1 MTEKNS
7 KDILIDISDTYVEF
21 KESETYKNLLS
32 AFAGEC
38 QARVKYEYYASRA
51 KKDGFVQISNIFEET
66 SRNEKEH
73 AKIWFKLL
81 HDGIQDTAT
90 NLSDGVTGETYEH
103 DIMYANFAK
112 KAYEEGYD
120 HIGDLFTQVGAIEQH
135 HAERYAKLLKNI
147 EEDTVFKKNTLTPPL
162 WKCGNCG
169 HIHRGEEAPDVC
181 PVCDH
186 PKAYF
191 ELLNENY

>member
-1 MTEKNS
+1 MTKKLDKNS
-7 KDILIDISDTYVEF
+7 KTYE
-21 KESETYKNLLS
+21 NLL
-32 AFAGEC
+32 AAYAGES

-51 KKDGFVQISNIFEET
+51 KKDGFVQMSNIFDET

-81 HDGIQDTAT
+81 HDGVPETT
-90 NLSDGVTGETYEH
+90 GNLKDGVKGELYEYE
-103 DIMYANFAK
+103 IMYADFAK
-112 KAYEEGYD
+112 TAYEEGYTE
-120 HIGDLFTQVGAIEQH
+120 IGDLFTQVGAIEQH
-135 HAERYAKLLKNI
+135 HAERYAKLLANI
-147 EEDTVFKKNTLTPPL
+147 EEDAVFKKNILTK

-169 HIHRGEEAPDVC
+169 HIHVGEEAPDIC

>member
-1 MTEKNS
+1 MTKKLDKNS
-7 KDILIDISDTYVEF
+7 KTYE
-21 KESETYKNLLS
+21 NLL
-32 AFAGEC
+32 AAYAGES

-51 KKDGFVQISNIFEET
+51 KKDGFVQMSNIFDET

-81 HDGIQDTAT
+81 HDGVPETTD
-90 NLSDGVTGETYEH
+90 NLKDGVKGELYEYRT
-103 DIMYANFAK
+103 MYADFAK
-112 KAYEEGYD
+112 IAYEEGYD
-120 HIGDLFTQVGAIEQH
+120 EIGDLFTQVGAIEQH

-147 EEDTVFKKNTLTPPL
+147 EEGTVFKKNTTTPPI